1 MSSKK
6 FARKKKFETLSTHNS
21 RKTPKKTKTSSR
33 IKKIK
38 NELRMLE
45 SRLENSEFKKT
56 MLEEENT
63 EILRRTADFVE
74 LERLKREN
82 AERELDLVEKELQNI
97 NNKSYLGKKREF
109 VNK

>member
-1 MSSKK
+1 
-6 FARKKKFETLSTHNS
+6 
-21 RKTPKKTKTSSR
+21 
-33 IKKIK
+33 
-38 NELRMLE
+38 MLE